1 MTLRSGIW
9 DGCRV
14 NAGALDMHWRGRVT
28 ERSDDGLITGAHF
41 DFPEYHGWGRVEV
54 ADAAGGRAW
63 GGCHELT
70 RTP

>member
-1 MTLRSGIW
+1 M
-9 DGCRV
+9 
-14 NAGALDMHWRGRVT
+14 NWRGRVT
-28 ERSDDGLITGAHF
+28 ERSEDGSITAAQF

-54 ADAAGGRAW
+54 TDAAGGRAW